1 MSELKIRVRTRLR
14 KLTDTDQVILPD
26 RHPTRTNRRDRQADE
41 FIRPVYKNRVTIEL
55 CPDDF
60 HMMQKDNL
68 EDVIDVEISDDE
80 VMMDEEESDTFEGFD
95 SSPMSASS
103 QSDSLNN
110 AISSPINIPGNSGH
124 APRVQ
129 RPSSGGTPPQ
139 CPGYIGRMFP
149 GAQSDSGS
157 PLSSGYGSASRFFHS
172 TSTQT
177 PSTLVFCETLIRLRI
192 SSFSGDERQQA
203 TRRLRIQ
210 PQERRVRNRAYSENN
225 SDDLREEEAEAE
237 DLGASSRMPLPD
249 VVAFR
254 DRSNSAPTNLMR
266 PEISVGRELRRI
278 SDEFHLTY
286 HDRQVRLFYRCF
298 EPDGNRIFSSDSR
311 PYCSCIAIINHAMI
325 AMTAVQSDQPT
336 RHKVPVNA
344 MSMASPPEMLHLRV
358 MSWTSWQFSQLIFKH
373 C

>member
-286 HDRQVRLFYRCF
+286 HDRQMLRARRQQNFLQRLQAILQLHSHHQPRHDRH
-298 EPDGNRIFSSDSR
+298 DGS
-311 PYCSCIAIINHAMI
+311 
-325 AMTAVQSDQPT
+325 
-336 RHKVPVNA
+336 PV
-344 MSMASPPEMLHLRV
+344 
-358 MSWTSWQFSQLIFKH
+358 
-373 C
+373 